1 MIEKIVTFAR
11 KKLQIEPSAKV
22 LHFNPGANGLDRF
35 GNRMFTSPNLAYF
48 DNQNNLVKAG
58 VLLSK
63 KGEKFLISH
72 PGIIGDIDTALDK
85 LENQGMAEDE
95 KKKGVQIG
103 KHRLR
108 YLVSGGQSN
117 VYILE
122 IGKKKYIVKTQIDSH
137 DDHLLVDR
145 FQPYINEMLQIQ
157 SISADLKE
165 RLKELKVQFPSF
177 LFASGQAC
185 LVEFEEGQKSE
196 APKGLLSF
204 NRFQSIFKLVG
215 EYINHQMSINDPLWK
230 HIWTESKYD
239 DFIARKDGTLV
250 FIDPFAYSEK
260 NHL

>member
-11 KKLQIEPSAKV
+11 KKLLIEPSAKV

-35 GNRMFTSPNLAYF
+35 GNRMFTSPDLAYS
-48 DNQNNLVKAG
+48 DNQKNLVKAG

-72 PGIIGDIDTALDK
+72 PGIIGDIDAALDK
-85 LENQGMAEDE
+85 LGNQGMAEAE

-122 IGKKKYIVKTQIDSH
+122 IGKKKYIVKTHIDSH
-137 DDHLLVDR
+137 DEYLLGDR

-157 SISADLKE
+157 NIGTDLKDKL
-165 RLKELKVQFPSF
+165 RKLKVKFPNF
-177 LFASGQAC
+177 LLASGQAC
-185 LVEFEEGQKSE
+185 LVEFEEGEKSHT
-196 APKGLLSF
+196 PNNMDSF
-204 NRFQSIFKLVG
+204 RRFQSILRLIG
-215 EYINHQMSINDPLWK
+215 EYVNDQISINNPLWK
-230 HIWTESKYD
+230 NIQVEDKYD
-239 DFIARKDGTLV
+239 DFIERKDSTLV

-260 NHL
+260 NR